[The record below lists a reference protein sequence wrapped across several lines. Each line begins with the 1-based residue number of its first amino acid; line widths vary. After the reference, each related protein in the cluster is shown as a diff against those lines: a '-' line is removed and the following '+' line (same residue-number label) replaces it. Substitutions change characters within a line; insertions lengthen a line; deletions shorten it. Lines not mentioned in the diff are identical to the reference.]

1 MDITQFALVSSI
13 YTLGGLLGA
22 LSAGPLCDKR
32 GRLFCMRL
40 TALFFTVGPM
50 FESLSSSIGMFAVGR
65 FLSGLGAGAAIVVVP
80 IYISEL
86 APPKGK
92 GFFGAF
98 TQVMINLGIF
108 IAQFLGYFLS
118 KNDLWRTILAAAGG
132 IGALHVI
139 GLLFVPESPKWLA
152 EHDNPQQAKTILGRI
167 RGHKV
172 NLDAEVKAW
181 NIDSSPEDICMVV
194 FLSSRIALLIYTSG
208 GRISPRGIP

>member
-1 MDITQFALVSSI
+1 MNTTQFALVSSI

-22 LSAGPLCDKR
+22 LSAGPLCNKR
-32 GRLFCMRL
+32 GRLLCMRL
-40 TALFFTVGPM
+40 TAIFFTIGPM
-50 FESLSSSIGMFAVGR
+50 FESLSSNIGMLAVGR
-65 FLSGLGAGAAIVVVP
+65 ILSGLGAGAAIVVVP

-98 TQVMINLGIF
+98 TQVMINLGIL

-118 KNDLWRTILAAAGG
+118 KDDLWRTILASAGG
-132 IGALHVI
+132 IGILHNA
-139 GLLFVPESPKWLA
+139 GLLFVSESPKWLA
-152 EHDNPQQAKTILGRI
+152 EHDNPQRAKAILGRI

-181 NIDSSPEDICMVV
+181 NVDSSPEDICMK
-194 FLSSRIALLIYTSG
+194 IPHLLVYRPTD
-208 GRISPRGIP
+208 PY

>member
-1 MDITQFALVSSI
+1 MNTTQFALVSSI

-22 LSAGPLCDKR
+22 LSAGPLCNKR
-32 GRLFCMRL
+32 GRLLCMRV
-40 TALFFTVGPM
+40 TALFFTVGPI
-50 FESLSSSIGMFAVGR
+50 FESLSSNIGMLAVGR

-118 KNDLWRTILAAAGG
+118 RDDLWRTILAAAGG
-132 IGALHVI
+132 IGVLHI
-139 GLLFVPESPKWLA
+139 AGLLFVPESPKWLA
-152 EHDNPQQAKTILGRI
+152 EHDNPQRAKAILGRI
-167 RGHKV
+167 RGRKV

-181 NIDSSPEDICMVV
+181 NVDNSPEDIGMRSP
-194 FLSSRIALLIYTSG
+194 LSLPIASLIFTSG
-208 GRISPRGIP
+208 GRISPRRVS

>member
-1 MDITQFALVSSI
+1 MNTTQFALVSSI

-22 LSAGPLCDKR
+22 LGAGPLCNKR
-32 GRLFCMRL
+32 GRLLSMRL

-50 FESLSSSIGMFAVGR
+50 FESLSSNIGLFAVGR
-65 FLSGLGAGAAIVVVP
+65 FLSGIGAGAAIVVVP
-80 IYISEL
+80 IFISEL

-98 TQVMINLGIF
+98 TQVSINLGIL

-118 KNDLWRTILAAAGG
+118 KDQLWRRILASAGG
-132 IGALHVI
+132 IGVVHMA
-139 GLLFVPESPKWLA
+139 GLIFVSESPKWLA
-152 EHDNPQQAKTILGRI
+152 EHDNPEQAKAILGRI

-181 NIDSSPEDICMVV
+181 NVDSNPGDICTKSL
-194 FLSSRIALLIYTSG
+194 LSFVLPY
-208 GRISPRGIP
+208 